1 MRLVHTG
8 AQPFIPQMLATGF
21 SNPPSA
27 LPAPSG
33 TGASGMATED
43 VANDVANVAAN
54 RMVAAATAASKGF
67 CIDFLF
73 ALRMNLAARISGRR
87 AAMLNKR

>member
-8 AQPFIPQMLATGF
+8 AQPFMPQMLATGF

-54 RMVAAATAASKGF
+54 RTVVAATTAKGF